1 MNNLIEYIICNKQKD
16 GGKKMINYIWC
27 GMIIIGIIVG
37 TLTGNIEAVSTAA
50 IEWAET
56 AVELSLGLIGVMA
69 LWLGLMKIAEEA
81 GIVRGMGLL
90 MKPIMVKLFPEVPA
104 DHPAMGGIVANMA
117 ANFFG
122 LGNAATP
129 LGIKAMQELQDLN
142 ENKEEASNAMVM
154 FLAINTSS
162 VTLISSSTIAYRSA
176 AGAANP
182 ADIIA
187 PTIVATVVSTTVAIV
202 ACKLLEKLPK
212 YKREKVTTTKE
223 ETK

>member
-1 MNNLIEYIICNKQKD
+1 
-16 GGKKMINYIWC
+16 MINYIWC

-90 MKPIMVKLFPEVPA
+90 MKPIMVRLFPEVPA
-104 DHPAMGGIVANMA
+104 DHPAMGSIVANMA

-142 ENKEEASNAMVM
+142 ENKEEASNAMVT

-162 VTLISSSTIAYRSA
+162 VTLISSSIIAYRSA
-176 AGAANP
+176 AGAVNP
-182 ADIIA
+182 ADVIGPTIIA
-187 PTIVATVVSTTVAIV
+187 TAVSTTVAII
-202 ACKLLEKLPK
+202 ACKVLEKLPK

>member
-1 MNNLIEYIICNKQKD
+1 
-16 GGKKMINYIWC
+16 MINYIWC

-37 TLTGNIEAVSTAA
+37 ALIGNIEAVSTAA

-90 MKPIMVKLFPEVPA
+90 VKPIMVKLFPEVPA
-104 DHPAMGGIVANMA
+104 DHPAMGSIVANMA

-142 ENKEEASNAMVM
+142 ENKDEASNAMVM

>member
-1 MNNLIEYIICNKQKD
+1 
-16 GGKKMINYIWC
+16 MINFIWC
-27 GMIIIGIIVG
+27 GMIVIGIIVG

-90 MKPIMVKLFPEVPA
+90 MKPIMVRLFPEVPA
-104 DHPAMGGIVANMA
+104 DHPAMGSIVANMA

-142 ENKEEASNAMVM
+142 ENKDEASNAMVM

-162 VTLISSSTIAYRSA
+162 ITLISSSIIAYRSA

-182 ADIIA
+182 ADVIGPTIIA
-187 PTIVATVVSTTVAIV
+187 TAVSTTVAII
-202 ACKLLEKLPK
+202 ACKVLEKLPK
-212 YKREKVTTTKE
+212 YKREKITTTKE

>member
-1 MNNLIEYIICNKQKD
+1 
-16 GGKKMINYIWC
+16 MINYIWC

-90 MKPIMVKLFPEVPA
+90 VKPIMVRLFPEVPA
-104 DHPAMGGIVANMA
+104 DHPAMGSIVANMA

-182 ADIIA
+182 ADIIG
-187 PTIVATVVSTTVAIV
+187 PTIIATAVSTTVAII

-212 YKREKVTTTKE
+212 YKREKVTTIKE

>member
-1 MNNLIEYIICNKQKD
+1 
-16 GGKKMINYIWC
+16 MINYIWC

-90 MKPIMVKLFPEVPA
+90 MKHIMVKLFPEVPA
-104 DHPAMGGIVANMA
+104 DHPAMGSIVANMA

-142 ENKEEASNAMVM
+142 ENKDEASNAMVM

-182 ADIIA
+182 ADIIG
-187 PTIVATVVSTTVAIV
+187 PTIVATIVSTAVAII
-202 ACKLLEKLPK
+202 ACKVLEKLPK

>member
-1 MNNLIEYIICNKQKD
+1 
-16 GGKKMINYIWC
+16 MINYIWC

-50 IEWAET
+50 IEWSET

-90 MKPIMVKLFPEVPA
+90 VKPIMVRLFPEVPA
-104 DHPAMGGIVANMA
+104 DHPAMGSIVANMA

-212 YKREKVTTTKE
+212 YKREKVTTTKV

>member
-1 MNNLIEYIICNKQKD
+1 
-16 GGKKMINYIWC
+16 MINFIWC
-27 GMIIIGIIVG
+27 GMIVIGIVVG
-37 TLTGNIEAVSTAA
+37 VLTGNIEAVSTAA

-56 AVELSLGLIGVMA
+56 AVDLSLGLIGVMA

-81 GIVRGMGLL
+81 GIVKGMGLL
-90 MKPIMVKLFPEVPA
+90 MKPIMVRLFPEVPA
-104 DHPAMGGIVANMA
+104 DHPAMGSIVANMA

-142 ENKEEASNAMVM
+142 ENKEEVSNAMVT

-162 VTLISSSTIAYRSA
+162 VTLISSSIIAYRSA
-176 AGAANP
+176 AGAVNP
-182 ADIIA
+182 ADVIGPTIIA
-187 PTIVATVVSTTVAIV
+187 TAVSTTVAII
-202 ACKLLEKLPK
+202 ACKVLEKLPK

>member
-1 MNNLIEYIICNKQKD
+1 
-16 GGKKMINYIWC
+16 MINYIWC

-90 MKPIMVKLFPEVPA
+90 MKPIMVRLFPEVPA
-104 DHPAMGGIVANMA
+104 DHPAMGSIVANMA

-182 ADIIA
+182 GDIIA

>member
-1 MNNLIEYIICNKQKD
+1 
-16 GGKKMINYIWC
+16 MINYIWC

-37 TLTGNIEAVSTAA
+37 TLTGNIEVVSTAA

-90 MKPIMVKLFPEVPA
+90 MKPIMAKLFPEVPA
-104 DHPAMGGIVANMA
+104 DHPAMGSIVANMA

-142 ENKEEASNAMVM
+142 ENKDEASNAMVM

-182 ADIIA
+182 ADIIG
-187 PTIVATVVSTTVAIV
+187 PTIVATIVSTAVAII
-202 ACKLLEKLPK
+202 ACKVLEKLPK
-212 YKREKVTTTKE
+212 YKREKVTITKE

>member
-1 MNNLIEYIICNKQKD
+1 
-16 GGKKMINYIWC
+16 MINFIWC
-27 GMIIIGIIVG
+27 GMIVIGIVVG
-37 TLTGNIEAVSTAA
+37 VLTGNIEAVSTAA

-90 MKPIMVKLFPEVPA
+90 VKPIMVRLFPEVPA
-104 DHPAMGGIVANMA
+104 DHPAMGSIVANMA

-142 ENKEEASNAMVM
+142 ENKEEASNAMVT

-162 VTLISSSTIAYRSA
+162 VTLISSSIIAYRSA

-182 ADIIA
+182 ADVIGPTIIA
-187 PTIVATVVSTTVAIV
+187 TAVSTTVAII
-202 ACKLLEKLPK
+202 ACKVLEKLPK

>member
-1 MNNLIEYIICNKQKD
+1 
-16 GGKKMINYIWC
+16 MINFIWC
-27 GMIIIGIIVG
+27 GMIVIGIVVG
-37 TLTGNIEAVSTAA
+37 VLTGNIEAVSTAA

-81 GIVRGMGLL
+81 RIVRGMGLL
-90 MKPIMVKLFPEVPA
+90 MKPIMVRLFPEVPA
-104 DHPAMGGIVANMA
+104 DHPAMGSIVANMA

-142 ENKEEASNAMVM
+142 ENKEEASNAMVT

-162 VTLISSSTIAYRSA
+162 VTLISSSIIAYRSA
-176 AGAANP
+176 AGAVNP
-182 ADIIA
+182 ADVIGPTIIA
-187 PTIVATVVSTTVAIV
+187 TAVSTTVAII
-202 ACKLLEKLPK
+202 ACKVLEKLPK

>member
-1 MNNLIEYIICNKQKD
+1 
-16 GGKKMINYIWC
+16 MINFIWC
-27 GMIIIGIIVG
+27 GMIVIGIVVG
-37 TLTGNIEAVSTAA
+37 VLTGNIEAVSTAA

-81 GIVRGMGLL
+81 RIVRGMGLL
-90 MKPIMVKLFPEVPA
+90 MKPIMVRLFPEVPA
-104 DHPAMGGIVANMA
+104 DHPAMGSIVANMA

-142 ENKEEASNAMVM
+142 ENKEEASNAMVT

-162 VTLISSSTIAYRSA
+162 VTLISSSIIAYRSA
-176 AGAANP
+176 AGAVNP

>member
-1 MNNLIEYIICNKQKD
+1 
-16 GGKKMINYIWC
+16 MINYIWC

-90 MKPIMVKLFPEVPA
+90 VKPIMVRLFPEVPA
-104 DHPAMGGIVANMA
+104 DHPAMGSIVANMA

-182 ADIIA
+182 ADIIG
-187 PTIVATVVSTTVAIV
+187 PTIIATAVSTTVAII

-212 YKREKVTTTKE
+212 YKREKVTTTKV

>member
-1 MNNLIEYIICNKQKD
+1 MDNLIEYIICNKQKD

-104 DHPAMGGIVANMA
+104 DHPAMGSIVANMA

-176 AGAANP
+176 AGAVNP
-182 ADIIA
+182 ADVIGPTIIA
-187 PTIVATVVSTTVAIV
+187 TAVSTTVAII
-202 ACKLLEKLPK
+202 ACKVLEKLPK
-212 YKREKVTTTKE
+212 YKREKVTTTKVE
-223 ETK
+223 IK

>member
-1 MNNLIEYIICNKQKD
+1 
-16 GGKKMINYIWC
+16 MINFIWC
-27 GMIIIGIIVG
+27 GMIVIGIVVG
-37 TLTGNIEAVSTAA
+37 VLTGNIEAVSTAA

-81 GIVRGMGLL
+81 RIVRGMGLL
-90 MKPIMVKLFPEVPA
+90 MKPIMVRLFPEVPA
-104 DHPAMGGIVANMA
+104 DHPAMGSIVANMA

-142 ENKEEASNAMVM
+142 ENKEEASNAMVT

-162 VTLISSSTIAYRSA
+162 VTLISSSIIAYRSA

-182 ADIIA
+182 ADVIGPTIIA
-187 PTIVATVVSTTVAIV
+187 
-202 ACKLLEKLPK
+202 CKVLEKLPK

>member
-1 MNNLIEYIICNKQKD
+1 
-16 GGKKMINYIWC
+16 MINYIWC

-50 IEWAET
+50 IEWAEI

-104 DHPAMGGIVANMA
+104 DHPAMGSIVANMA

-182 ADIIA
+182 ADIIG
-187 PTIVATVVSTTVAIV
+187 PTIIATVVSTTVAII

-212 YKREKVTTTKE
+212 YKREKVTTIKE

>member
-1 MNNLIEYIICNKQKD
+1 
-16 GGKKMINYIWC
+16 MINYIWC

-37 TLTGNIEAVSTAA
+37 TITGNIEAVSTAA

-90 MKPIMVKLFPEVPA
+90 VKPIMVRLFPEVPA
-104 DHPAMGGIVANMA
+104 DHPAMGSIVANMA
-117 ANFFG
+117 ANLFG

-142 ENKEEASNAMVM
+142 ENKEEASNAMVT

-182 ADIIA
+182 ADIIG
-187 PTIVATVVSTTVAIV
+187 PTIVATAVSTTVAII

-212 YKREKVTTTKE
+212 YKREKVTTK
-223 ETK
+223 

>member
-1 MNNLIEYIICNKQKD
+1 
-16 GGKKMINYIWC
+16 MINYIWC
-27 GMIIIGIIVG
+27 GMIITGIIVG

-104 DHPAMGGIVANMA
+104 DHPAMGSIVANMA

-182 ADIIA
+182 ADIIG
-187 PTIVATVVSTTVAIV
+187 PTIIATAVSTTVAII

-212 YKREKVTTTKE
+212 YKREKVTTIKE

>member
-1 MNNLIEYIICNKQKD
+1 
-16 GGKKMINYIWC
+16 MINYIWC

-90 MKPIMVKLFPEVPA
+90 MKPIMVRLFPEVPA
-104 DHPAMGGIVANMA
+104 DHPAMGSIVANMA

-142 ENKEEASNAMVM
+142 ENKDEASNAMVM

-162 VTLISSSTIAYRSA
+162 ITLISSSIIAYRSA

-182 ADIIA
+182 ADVIGPTIIA
-187 PTIVATVVSTTVAIV
+187 TAVSTTVAII
-202 ACKLLEKLPK
+202 ACKVLEKLPK

-223 ETK
+223 EIK

>member
-1 MNNLIEYIICNKQKD
+1 
-16 GGKKMINYIWC
+16 MINYIWC

-90 MKPIMVKLFPEVPA
+90 VKPIMVRLFPEVPA
-104 DHPAMGGIVANMA
+104 DHPAMGSIVANMA

-142 ENKEEASNAMVM
+142 ENKDEASNAMVM

-212 YKREKVTTTKE
+212 YKREKVTTTKV

>member
-1 MNNLIEYIICNKQKD
+1 
-16 GGKKMINYIWC
+16 MINYIWC
-27 GMIIIGIIVG
+27 GMIVIGILVGIV
-37 TLTGNIEAVSTAA
+37 TGNIEAVSTAA

-56 AVELSLGLIGVMA
+56 AVELSLGLIGVMS

-90 MKPIMVKLFPEVPA
+90 MKPIMVRLFPEVPA
-104 DHPAMGGIVANMA
+104 DHPAMGSIVANMA

-142 ENKEEASNAMVM
+142 ENKEEASNAMVT

-187 PTIVATVVSTTVAIV
+187 PTIIATTVSTVVAIV
-202 ACKLLEKLPK
+202 ACKVLEKLPM
-212 YKREKVTTTKE
+212 YKREKITVKE
-223 ETK
+223 GDK

>member
-1 MNNLIEYIICNKQKD
+1 
-16 GGKKMINYIWC
+16 MINFIWC
-27 GMIIIGIIVG
+27 GMIVIGIIVG

-90 MKPIMVKLFPEVPA
+90 MKPIMVRLFPEVPA
-104 DHPAMGGIVANMA
+104 DHPAMGSIVSNMA

-142 ENKEEASNAMVM
+142 ENKDEASNAMVM

-162 VTLISSSTIAYRSA
+162 ITLISSSIIAYRSA

-182 ADIIA
+182 ADVIGPTIIA
-187 PTIVATVVSTTVAIV
+187 TAVSTTVAII
-202 ACKLLEKLPK
+202 ACKVLEKLPK

>member
-1 MNNLIEYIICNKQKD
+1 
-16 GGKKMINYIWC
+16 MINYIWC

-90 MKPIMVKLFPEVPA
+90 VKPIMVRLFPEVPA
-104 DHPAMGGIVANMA
+104 DHPAMGSIVANMA

-212 YKREKVTTTKE
+212 YKREKVTTTKM

>member
-1 MNNLIEYIICNKQKD
+1 
-16 GGKKMINYIWC
+16 MINYIWC

-90 MKPIMVKLFPEVPA
+90 MKPIMVRLFPEVPA
-104 DHPAMGGIVANMA
+104 DHPAMGSIVANMA

-142 ENKEEASNAMVM
+142 ENKDEASNAMVM

-182 ADIIA
+182 ADIIG
-187 PTIVATVVSTTVAIV
+187 PTIVATIVSTAVAII
-202 ACKLLEKLPK
+202 ACKVLEKLPK

>member
-1 MNNLIEYIICNKQKD
+1 
-16 GGKKMINYIWC
+16 MINYIWC

-104 DHPAMGGIVANMA
+104 DHPAMGSIVANMA

-182 ADIIA
+182 ADIIG
-187 PTIVATVVSTTVAIV
+187 PTIIATAVSTTVAII

-212 YKREKVTTTKE
+212 YKREKVTTIKE

>member
-1 MNNLIEYIICNKQKD
+1 
-16 GGKKMINYIWC
+16 MINFIWC
-27 GMIIIGIIVG
+27 GMIVIGIVVG
-37 TLTGNIEAVSTAA
+37 VLTGNIEAVSTAA

-81 GIVRGMGLL
+81 GIVKGMGLL
-90 MKPIMVKLFPEVPA
+90 MKPIMVRLFPEVPA
-104 DHPAMGGIVANMA
+104 DHPAMGSIVANMA

-142 ENKEEASNAMVM
+142 ENKEEASNAMVT

-162 VTLISSSTIAYRSA
+162 VTLISSSIIAYRSA
-176 AGAANP
+176 AGAVNP
-182 ADIIA
+182 ADVIGPTIIA
-187 PTIVATVVSTTVAIV
+187 TAVSTTVAII
-202 ACKLLEKLPK
+202 ACKVLEKLPK

>member
-1 MNNLIEYIICNKQKD
+1 
-16 GGKKMINYIWC
+16 MINYIWC

-90 MKPIMVKLFPEVPA
+90 MKPIMVRLFPEVPA
-104 DHPAMGGIVANMA
+104 DHPAMGSIVANMA

-142 ENKEEASNAMVM
+142 ENKDEASNAMVM

-162 VTLISSSTIAYRSA
+162 ITLISSSIIAYRSA

-182 ADIIA
+182 ADVIGPTIIA
-187 PTIVATVVSTTVAIV
+187 TAVSTTVAII
-202 ACKLLEKLPK
+202 ACKVLEKLPK

>member
-1 MNNLIEYIICNKQKD
+1 
-16 GGKKMINYIWC
+16 MINFIWC

-104 DHPAMGGIVANMA
+104 DHPAMGSIVANMA

-212 YKREKVTTTKE
+212 YKREKVTTTKVE
-223 ETK
+223 IK

>member
-1 MNNLIEYIICNKQKD
+1 
-16 GGKKMINYIWC
+16 MINFIWC
-27 GMIIIGIIVG
+27 GMIVIGIIVG

-90 MKPIMVKLFPEVPA
+90 MKPIMVRLFPEVPA
-104 DHPAMGGIVANMA
+104 DHPAMGSIVANMA

-142 ENKEEASNAMVM
+142 ENKDEASNAMVM

-182 ADIIA
+182 ADIIG
-187 PTIVATVVSTTVAIV
+187 PTIVATIVSTTVAII
-202 ACKLLEKLPK
+202 ACKVLEKLPK

>member
-1 MNNLIEYIICNKQKD
+1 MDNLIEYIICNKQKD

-104 DHPAMGGIVANMA
+104 DHPAMGSIVANMA

-182 ADIIA
+182 ADIIG
-187 PTIVATVVSTTVAIV
+187 PTIIATAVSTTVAII

-212 YKREKVTTTKE
+212 YKREKVTTIKE

>member
-1 MNNLIEYIICNKQKD
+1 
-16 GGKKMINYIWC
+16 MINYIWC

-37 TLTGNIEAVSTAA
+37 TITGNIEAVSTAA

-90 MKPIMVKLFPEVPA
+90 VKPIMVRLFPEVPA
-104 DHPAMGGIVANMA
+104 DHPAMGSIVANMA

-176 AGAANP
+176 AEAANP

-187 PTIVATVVSTTVAIV
+187 PTIVATVVSTTVAII

-212 YKREKVTTTKE
+212 YKREKVTTTKV

>member
-1 MNNLIEYIICNKQKD
+1 
-16 GGKKMINYIWC
+16 MINFIWC
-27 GMIIIGIIVG
+27 GMIVIGIIVG
-37 TLTGNIEAVSTAA
+37 TLTGNIEAVSTEA

-90 MKPIMVKLFPEVPA
+90 MKPIMVRLFPEVPA
-104 DHPAMGGIVANMA
+104 DHPAMGSIVANMA

-182 ADIIA
+182 ADIIG
-187 PTIVATVVSTTVAIV
+187 PTIVATIVSTAVAII
-202 ACKLLEKLPK
+202 ACKVLEKLPK

>member
-1 MNNLIEYIICNKQKD
+1 
-16 GGKKMINYIWC
+16 MINFIWC
-27 GMIIIGIIVG
+27 GMIVIGIVVG
-37 TLTGNIEAVSTAA
+37 VLTGNIEAVSTAA

-81 GIVRGMGLL
+81 RIVRGMGLL
-90 MKPIMVKLFPEVPA
+90 MKPIMVRLFPEVPA
-104 DHPAMGGIVANMA
+104 DHPAMGSIVANMA

-142 ENKEEASNAMVM
+142 ENKEEASNAMVT

-162 VTLISSSTIAYRSA
+162 VTLISSSIIAYRSA

-182 ADIIA
+182 ADIIG
-187 PTIVATVVSTTVAIV
+187 PTIVATIVSTAVAII
-202 ACKLLEKLPK
+202 ACKVLEKLPK
-212 YKREKVTTTKE
+212 YKREKITTTKE

>member
-1 MNNLIEYIICNKQKD
+1 
-16 GGKKMINYIWC
+16 MINFIWC
-27 GMIIIGIIVG
+27 GMIVIGVIVG

-90 MKPIMVKLFPEVPA
+90 MKPIMVRLFPEVPA
-104 DHPAMGGIVANMA
+104 DHPAMGSIVANMA

-142 ENKEEASNAMVM
+142 ENKDEASNAMVM

-162 VTLISSSTIAYRSA
+162 ITLISSSIIAYRSA

-182 ADIIA
+182 ADVIGPTIIA
-187 PTIVATVVSTTVAIV
+187 TAVSTTVAII
-202 ACKLLEKLPK
+202 ACKVLEKLPK

>member
-1 MNNLIEYIICNKQKD
+1 
-16 GGKKMINYIWC
+16 MINYIWC

-90 MKPIMVKLFPEVPA
+90 VKPIMVKLFPEVPA
-104 DHPAMGGIVANMA
+104 DHPAMGSIVANMA

-142 ENKEEASNAMVM
+142 ENKEEASNAMVT

-162 VTLISSSTIAYRSA
+162 VTLISSSIIAYRSA

-187 PTIVATVVSTTVAIV
+187 PTIVATVVSTTVAII
-202 ACKLLEKLPK
+202 ACKVLEKLPK